1 MKAHD
6 NQSQRLENR
15 KTKGTMWFRGQCVP
29 ILYSSDR
36 ASGFGGKN
44 WIARGTTQ
52 RIGATLLATDFF
64 CASIALFVAGIFV
77 RTQIA
82 ETTGGVLGQ
91 VFGIAFAVFAFLG
104 RCFASLMTFRLAR
117 SVGRSFHK

>member
-6 NQSQRLENR
+6 NPSQGLENR
-15 KTKGTMWFRGQCVP
+15 KTKRTIWFRGQYVP

-44 WIARGTTQ
+44 WIARGATQ
-52 RIGATLLATDFF
+52 RIGATLFATVFF
-64 CASIALFVAGIFV
+64 CASIALFVASIFV
-77 RTQIA
+77 RSQIA

-91 VFGIAFAVFAFLG
+91 VFGTAFAVFAFLVG
-104 RCFASLMTFRLAR
+104 CFALLMTFRLAR
-117 SVGRSFHK
+117 SVVRSFHM